1 MIFEL
6 AYPGLRALGW
16 ILLGVLVSGS
26 AHAGGPAF
34 TRLFAVADDA
44 ETSVMSPAGMTR
56 LDQSQLVTQLI
67 YAQSFAEFEVD
78 ENRTTTGGGNPRDAD
93 PAVIPSLYYVRPFG
107 EDWRLGLSLNV
118 PSGFGA
124 GNGPNWAGR
133 YYSDQFD
140 LVFVSANVTV
150 AYPVTDKLSLGWGFS
165 VIYSSSDSTT
175 QVNNPGPTDGDAKLE
190 MEAEGAAVGY
200 MASALYEWSDRT
212 RFAINWHSE
221 TEPDEDV
228 EVDLKRSTLP
238 PAIVDAI
245 NREGDNIDA
254 KIRTPQMVQLGA
266 YHEFDNGW
274 SASLDAM
281 WVEFSRFG
289 LTEVSV
295 DGQDLHAAEGAF
307 NDFWVVTAG
316 FAFPLTQRME
326 GRIGALYMEQPVDDE
341 DRTFS
346 FALDEV
352 YGVGAGIHYTRGNGH
367 SYDLNLSIFDTG
379 DAPVDTGPASVLSPR
394 GRVAGENDD
403 PYAITLEFTYY
414 WN

>member
-1 MIFEL
+1 
-6 AYPGLRALGW
+6 
-16 ILLGVLVSGS
+16 
-26 AHAGGPAF
+26 
-34 TRLFAVADDA
+34 
-44 ETSVMSPAGMTR
+44 
-56 LDQSQLVTQLI
+56 
-67 YAQSFAEFEVD
+67 
-78 ENRTTTGGGNPRDAD
+78 
-93 PAVIPSLYYVRPFG
+93 
-107 EDWRLGLSLNV
+107 
-118 PSGFGA
+118 
-124 GNGPNWAGR
+124 
-133 YYSDQFD
+133 
-140 LVFVSANVTV
+140 
-150 AYPVTDKLSLGWGFS
+150 LGWGFS
-165 VIYSSSDSTT
+165 VIYSSSDSNT
-175 QVNNPGPTDGDAKLE
+175 QVNNPGPTDVDAKLE

-200 MASALYEWSDRT
+200 IASAMYEWSERT

-238 PAIVDAI
+238 PEIVDAI
-245 NREGDNIDA
+245 NRQGDNIDA
-254 KIRTPQMVQLGA
+254 KIRTPQIVQLGA
-266 YHEFDNGW
+266 YHAFDNGW

-295 DGQDLHAAEGAF
+295 DGEDLHAADSAF

-316 FAFPLTQRME
+316 LAFPLTSRME

-367 SYDLNLSIFDTG
+367 SYDLNLSVFDTG
-379 DAPVDTGPASVLSPR
+379 DAPVDAGPASVLSPR

-403 PYAITLEFTYY
+403 PYAVTLEFTYY